1 VKLQDAHTRR
11 VATKTVPSSSGA
23 PMPVFETSKVL
34 LVAEFEFQ
42 SSAFYEAQ
50 FYLQI
55 THLYVNLQLTF
66 VSSVKNLI
74 LGVCGGK
81 WFYSALDVDQQHL
94 QALEAL

>member
-1 VKLQDAHTRR
+1 MKLQDAFTRR

-23 PMPVFETSKVL
+23 PMPVFQTSKVL
-34 LVAEFEFQ
+34 LSQNSDLQ
-42 SSAFYEAQ
+42 SSAFDEAQ

-66 VSSVKNLI
+66 VPSVKNLI
-74 LGVCGGK
+74 LGVSGGK

>member
-1 VKLQDAHTRR
+1 MLIPSGLQRR
-11 VATKTVPSSSGA
+11 QSH
-23 PMPVFETSKVL
+23 L
-34 LVAEFEFQ
+34 LQEHQCLYFKPAKFFWSQNSDLQ
-42 SSAFYEAQ
+42 SSAFNEAQ

-81 WFYSALDVDQQHL
+81 WFYSALNVDQQHL

>member
-1 VKLQDAHTRR
+1 
-11 VATKTVPSSSGA
+11 
-23 PMPVFETSKVL
+23 MPVFETSKVL